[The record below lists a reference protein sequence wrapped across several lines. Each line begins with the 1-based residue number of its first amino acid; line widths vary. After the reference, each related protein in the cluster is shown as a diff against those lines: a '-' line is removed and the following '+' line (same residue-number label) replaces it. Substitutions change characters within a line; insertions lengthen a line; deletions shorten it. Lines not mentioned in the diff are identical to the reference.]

1 MGVFLNGVTEY
12 LLSGETDTNT
22 VAVLQSYLGSLD
34 RTCLTLFMSISG
46 GVSWELIVNAL
57 LRVHA
62 VYGLLFVLF
71 VASMMLAALNI
82 FAGVFVNDAI
92 EVAQQDRDLVLQM
105 ESSANRRMM
114 KELREM
120 FLEFDTD
127 ESGTLTR
134 EEFMEAWQDPE
145 VMIRFRQLGV
155 ELRDAKSLFEM
166 LGIADND
173 ELAVDEFVDVCL
185 RAKTLTRPVDLQ
197 SFLQQNRRTTDSFKR
212 AIERLDRN
220 IGKLVGKV
228 NPVSDFGRSSPT
240 HSLAIPHFPPRN
252 RLSFED
258 SAPSTPMNLRV
269 PPSAKP
275 VLM

>member
-212 AIERLDRN
+212 ALERLERN
-220 IGKLVGKV
+220 MGKLVGKV
-228 NPVSDFGRSSPT
+228 NPVSHFGGSSPT
-240 HSLAIPHFPPRN
+240 HSLAIPHSPPRN

-258 SAPSTPMNLRV
+258 SAASTPVNLRV

-275 VLM
+275 LLM